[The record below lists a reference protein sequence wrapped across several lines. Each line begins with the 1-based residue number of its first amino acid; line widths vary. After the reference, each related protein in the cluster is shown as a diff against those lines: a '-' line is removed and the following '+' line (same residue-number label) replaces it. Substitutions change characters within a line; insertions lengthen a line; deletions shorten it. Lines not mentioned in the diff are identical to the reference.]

1 MKKTIILALAF
12 VFTMGGAIAQDWSE
26 TELQDMFMEYMED
39 NGYDDA
45 FIDSDGDVQF
55 TYNDHDYFIE
65 TNEDNNQFFRV
76 VLWNF
81 WPIESQTESVQAA
94 FACNEV
100 NKERLVAKAYI
111 TNDDQVWIACEAFFD
126 SPDMFKPVFERMME
140 QIELGIDT
148 FVGEM

>member
-12 VFTMGGAIAQDWSE
+12 VFTMGGAFAQDWSE
-26 TELQDMFMEYMED
+26 TELQEMFMGYLED

-45 FIDSDGDVQF
+45 FIDDDGDVQF
-55 TYNDHDYFIE
+55 TYNDHEYFIE

-81 WPIESQTESVQAA
+81 WPIESITESVQAA

-126 SPDMFKPVFERMME
+126 SPDQFKPVFERMLE

-148 FVGEM
+148 FVGAM